1 MYAETFR
8 AKDWLK
14 TTQAWWYKWHGNP
27 VNERL
32 LSRFGV
38 AIREADGSPLAFA
51 YIYPVST
58 ADMAW
63 IGFTVRDPYISSFK
77 AGKALK
83 LLIPACEDAIR
94 KLGYSIVYTTYDAPA
109 LQRLVAER
117 GYYAGSLVQEY
128 FKEI

>member
-1 MYAETFR
+1 MKSEVFR
-8 AKDWLK
+8 MKDFAK
-14 TTQAWWYKWHGNP
+14 TTQAWWYAWHGNP
-27 VNERL
+27 INERL

-38 AIREADGSPLAFA
+38 VIHDDKAPIAIA
-51 YIYPVST
+51 YIYPVQT

-63 IGFTVRDPYISSFK
+63 IGFTVRDPFASSYK

-83 LLIPACEDAIR
+83 LLIPACEDAIK
-94 KLGYSIVYTTYDAPA
+94 KLGYSIVYTSYDAPA

-117 GYYAGSLVQEY
+117 GYFAGSLVQEY